1 MLPEIDVVDEFAQ
14 LAVAFLIKR
23 QTDTREVEKFLVV
36 QFCSRRSALFYRATG
51 ADVSELLVKFQELLR
66 AWSFR

>member
-23 QTDTREVEKFLVV
+23 QTDTRKVEKFLVV
-36 QFCSRRSALFYRATG
+36 QFCSRGAALFYRATG
-51 ADVSELLVKFQELLR
+51 ADVCELLVKFQELLR